1 MLSYSFSRWRILL
14 LCGCLC
20 RILRTPGDASSGMI
34 MLGGARASDTS
45 YDDFVQEVIEED
57 AWRHE
62 EDEYEDEDFIY
73 EEEEPPTPE
82 ESYEERLRRK
92 RDEDRLKAQAEEERR
107 QRQEA
112 EEAFNQE
119 LDRLAPEQQKLMK
132 QKRRKDG
139 KIVQRVLSA
148 WQRQDYYAVLGIRRF
163 FPEGITLIRG
173 RSRGGAANDDTV
185 ESTSPPFYKI
195 WDIVLRRTWPTWT
208 VLRVRTR
215 AIQQAYRSRAVQV
228 HPDKNRDPRTSQAF
242 VAVQDAVSILSDPK
256 LRKEYEEE
264 RRQHRQAV
272 RQAWKDRYHRIVHTT
287 LRPVWKVTHK
297 IVGPMT
303 VPIVVIGAL
312 VF

>member
-1 MLSYSFSRWRILL
+1 M
-14 LCGCLC
+14 
-20 RILRTPGDASSGMI
+20 M
-34 MLGGARASDTS
+34 MMMARAASDTS

-62 EDEYEDEDFIY
+62 EDEYEDEDFVY

-82 ESYEERLRRK
+82 DSYEERLRRK
-92 RDEDRLKAQAEEERR
+92 REEERLKAQAEEERR

-112 EEAFNQE
+112 EEAFSQE
-119 LDRLAPEQQKLMK
+119 LDRLAPEQQKLLK

-139 KIVQRVLSA
+139 QIVQRVLSA

-163 FPEGITLIRG
+163 FPEGVTLIRG
-173 RSRGGAANDDTV
+173 RNKGGAEDGHADKH
-185 ESTSPPFYKI
+185 ESPPFYKI
-195 WDIVLRRTWPTWT
+195 WDIVLRRTWPAWT
-208 VLRVRTR
+208 VLRVPTR
-215 AIQQAYRSRAVQV
+215 QIQQAYRSRAVQV

-272 RQAWKDRYHRIVHTT
+272 RQAWKDRYHRVVHTT
-287 LRPVWKVTHK
+287 LRPIWKVAHK
-297 IVGPMT
+297 VVGPMT
-303 VPIVVIGAL
+303 VPIVVVGAL